1 MAGQTSKHKINIG
14 LTSLILIFIILC
26 LATFSLLSL
35 SSARGDQSLAARS
48 ARAVTEYYRADA
60 EGEKWLK
67 QADAI
72 LQKEMTKKAMDQEEI
87 QALAKK
93 MALELGCDGDEE
105 TGFVS
110 TDISMDRGQAL
121 HIDLALTGDENRYEV
136 RSWYVYDSGNYEIDD
151 FMPVWEVRTAGV
163 KSRKNGNDNGRK
175 SNGGNGTSYTGCGTE
190 CSGYISGSWYAFF
203 I

>member
-1 MAGQTSKHKINIG
+1 MAGQMSKHKINIG

-72 LQKEMTKKAMDQEEI
+72 LQRD
-87 QALAKK
+87 
-93 MALELGCDGDEE
+93 DE
-105 TGFVS
+105 
-110 TDISMDRGQAL
+110 
-121 HIDLALTGDENRYEV
+121 
-136 RSWYVYDSGNYEIDD
+136 
-151 FMPVWEVRTAGV
+151 
-163 KSRKNGNDNGRK
+163 K
-175 SNGGNGTSYTGCGTE
+175 SNGPGRDPGSCKENGVGT
-190 CSGYISGSWYAFF
+190 WL
-203 I
+203 

>member
-1 MAGQTSKHKINIG
+1 MAGQTSKHKIIIG

-26 LATFSLLSL
+26 MATFSLLSL

-93 MALELGCDGDEE
+93 MALELGCDADEE

-151 FMPVWEVRTAGV
+151 FMPVWDG
-163 KSRKNGNDNGRK
+163 K
-175 SNGGNGTSYTGCGTE
+175 
-190 CSGYISGSWYAFF
+190 
-203 I
+203 

>member
-1 MAGQTSKHKINIG
+1 MAGQMSKHKINIG

-93 MALELGCDGDEE
+93 MALELGCDADEE

-121 HIDLALTGDENRYEV
+121 HIDLALTGDEKRGTNGM
-136 RSWYVYDSGNYEIDD
+136 RSGPGMYMTAEI
-151 FMPVWEVRTAGV
+151 MRSMILCLYGME
-163 KSRKNGNDNGRK
+163 SKNCRG
-175 SNGGNGTSYTGCGTE
+175 
-190 CSGYISGSWYAFF
+190 
-203 I
+203 

>member
-1 MAGQTSKHKINIG
+1 MAGQMSKHKINIG

-72 LQKEMTKKAMDQEEI
+72 LQEEI

-93 MALELGCDGDEE
+93 MALELGCDADEE

-151 FMPVWEVRTAGV
+151 FMPVWDG
-163 KSRKNGNDNGRK
+163 K
-175 SNGGNGTSYTGCGTE
+175 
-190 CSGYISGSWYAFF
+190 
-203 I
+203 

>member
-1 MAGQTSKHKINIG
+1 MAGQMSKHKINIG

-26 LATFSLLSL
+26 LATFSL
-35 SSARGDQSLAARS
+35 
-48 ARAVTEYYRADA
+48 VTEYYRADA

-93 MALELGCDGDEE
+93 MALELGCDADEE

-151 FMPVWEVRTAGV
+151 FMPVWDG
-163 KSRKNGNDNGRK
+163 K
-175 SNGGNGTSYTGCGTE
+175 
-190 CSGYISGSWYAFF
+190 
-203 I
+203 

>member
-1 MAGQTSKHKINIG
+1 MAGQMSKHKINIG

-93 MALELGCDGDEE
+93 MALELG
-105 TGFVS
+105 FVS

-151 FMPVWEVRTAGV
+151 FMPVWDG
-163 KSRKNGNDNGRK
+163 K
-175 SNGGNGTSYTGCGTE
+175 
-190 CSGYISGSWYAFF
+190 
-203 I
+203 

>member
-1 MAGQTSKHKINIG
+1 MAGQMSKHKINIG

-93 MALELGCDGDEE
+93 MALELGCDADEE
-105 TGFVS
+105 TGFVHGPG
-110 TDISMDRGQAL
+110 T
-121 HIDLALTGDENRYEV
+121 
-136 RSWYVYDSGNYEIDD
+136 
-151 FMPVWEVRTAGV
+151 
-163 KSRKNGNDNGRK
+163 
-175 SNGGNGTSYTGCGTE
+175 GTSY
-190 CSGYISGSWYAFF
+190 
-203 I
+203 

>member
-1 MAGQTSKHKINIG
+1 MAGQAAKHKVNIG

-35 SSARGDQSLAARS
+35 SSARGDQSLALRS
-48 ARAVTEYYRADA
+48 AQAVTEYYRADA

-72 LQKEMTKKAMDQEEI
+72 LQKETVTGNMSQEEI

-93 MALELGCDGDEE
+93 TASQLGCSIDET
-105 TGFVS
+105 TGYIS
-110 TDISMDRGQAL
+110 TDISMERGQAL

-151 FMPVWEVRTAGV
+151 SMPVW
-163 KSRKNGNDNGRK
+163 
-175 SNGGNGTSYTGCGTE
+175 GGN
-190 CSGYISGSWYAFF
+190 
-203 I
+203 

>member
-1 MAGQTSKHKINIG
+1 MAGQAAKHKVNIG

-35 SSARGDQSLAARS
+35 SSARGDQSLALRS
-48 ARAVTEYYRADA
+48 AQAVAEYYRADA

-72 LQKEMTKKAMDQEEI
+72 LQKETVAGTMSQEEI
-87 QALAKK
+87 KTLAGNV
-93 MALELGCDGDEE
+93 ASELGCNVDEE
-105 TGFVS
+105 TGYIS
-110 TDISMDRGQAL
+110 TDISMERGQAL

-151 FMPVWEVRTAGV
+151 SMPVW
-163 KSRKNGNDNGRK
+163 GR
-175 SNGGNGTSYTGCGTE
+175 N
-190 CSGYISGSWYAFF
+190 
-203 I
+203 

>member
-1 MAGQTSKHKINIG
+1 MAGQAAKHKVNIG

-35 SSARGDQSLAARS
+35 SSARGDQSLALRS
-48 ARAVTEYYRADA
+48 AQAVTEYYRADA

-72 LQKEMTKKAMDQEEI
+72 LQKETVTGNMSQEEI
-87 QALAKK
+87 KTLAGNV
-93 MALELGCDGDEE
+93 ASELGCNVDEK
-105 TGFVS
+105 TGYIS
-110 TDISMDRGQAL
+110 TEISMERGQAL

-151 FMPVWEVRTAGV
+151 SMPVW
-163 KSRKNGNDNGRK
+163 
-175 SNGGNGTSYTGCGTE
+175 GGN
-190 CSGYISGSWYAFF
+190 
-203 I
+203 

>member
-1 MAGQTSKHKINIG
+1 MAGQMSKHKINIG

-60 EGEKWLK
+60 K

-93 MALELGCDGDEE
+93 MALELGCDADEE

-151 FMPVWEVRTAGV
+151 FMPVWDG
-163 KSRKNGNDNGRK
+163 K
-175 SNGGNGTSYTGCGTE
+175 
-190 CSGYISGSWYAFF
+190 
-203 I
+203 

>member
-1 MAGQTSKHKINIG
+1 MAGQMSKHKINIG

-93 MALELGCDGDEE
+93 MALAVME
-105 TGFVS
+105 
-110 TDISMDRGQAL
+110 MRKQAL
-121 HIDLALTGDENRYEV
+121 SVRIFPWTGDRH
-136 RSWYVYDSGNYEIDD
+136 
-151 FMPVWEVRTAGV
+151 
-163 KSRKNGNDNGRK
+163 
-175 SNGGNGTSYTGCGTE
+175 
-190 CSGYISGSWYAFF
+190 F
-203 I
+203 ILIWLLREMKTDTK

>member
-1 MAGQTSKHKINIG
+1 MAGQMSKHKINIG

-35 SSARGDQSLAARS
+35 NSARGDQSLAARS
-48 ARAVTEYYRADA
+48 ARAVTEYYRAD
-60 EGEKWLK
+60 
-67 QADAI
+67 ADAI

-93 MALELGCDGDEE
+93 MALELGCDADEE

-151 FMPVWEVRTAGV
+151 FMPVWDG
-163 KSRKNGNDNGRK
+163 K
-175 SNGGNGTSYTGCGTE
+175 
-190 CSGYISGSWYAFF
+190 
-203 I
+203 

>member
-1 MAGQTSKHKINIG
+1 MAGQAAKHKVNIG

-35 SSARGDQSLAARS
+35 SSARGDQSLALRS
-48 ARAVTEYYRADA
+48 AQAVTEYYRADA
-60 EGEKWLK
+60 QGEKWLK

-72 LQKEMTKKAMDQEEI
+72 LQKDTTAGTMSQEEI

-93 MALELGCDGDEE
+93 TASQLGCDIDET
-105 TGFVS
+105 TGYIS
-110 TDISMDRGQAL
+110 TDISMERGQAL

-151 FMPVWEVRTAGV
+151 SMPVW
-163 KSRKNGNDNGRK
+163 
-175 SNGGNGTSYTGCGTE
+175 GGN
-190 CSGYISGSWYAFF
+190 
-203 I
+203 

>member
-1 MAGQTSKHKINIG
+1 MAGQMSKHKINIG

-93 MALELGCDGDEE
+93 MAL
-105 TGFVS
+105 
-110 TDISMDRGQAL
+110 DRGQAL

-151 FMPVWEVRTAGV
+151 FMPVWDG
-163 KSRKNGNDNGRK
+163 K
-175 SNGGNGTSYTGCGTE
+175 
-190 CSGYISGSWYAFF
+190 
-203 I
+203 